1 MIQKWNDDG
10 DDKNNL
16 RPDKGFD
23 IFKFTMQ
30 LGGQSDMVWC
40 YSGLK
45 I

>member
-23 IFKFTMQ
+23 IFKFTRQ
-30 LGGQSDMVWC
+30 PGGQSDMV
-40 YSGLK
+40 
-45 I
+45 